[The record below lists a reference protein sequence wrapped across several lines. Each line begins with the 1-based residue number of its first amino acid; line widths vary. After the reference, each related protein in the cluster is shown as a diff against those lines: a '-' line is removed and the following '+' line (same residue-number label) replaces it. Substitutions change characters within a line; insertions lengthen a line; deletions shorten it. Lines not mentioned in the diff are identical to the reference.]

1 MVANVFLADA
11 ILENWV
17 ISPPQEYPGLQIV
30 ESNVP
35 DVSRCRRKRGGRG
48 VNRRKQERFVG
59 RLSMADLLKPPRKM
73 SRLVSYG

>member
-17 ISPPQEYPGLQIV
+17 ISPPQAYPGLQIV

-35 DVSRCRRKRGGRG
+35 DVSRCRGKRGGV
-48 VNRRKQERFVG
+48 VNRSKQERFVG
-59 RLSMADLLKPPRKM
+59 RLSMADLLKPPRKI